1 METVVRT
8 DLYKHTHAADV
19 TAHPELFRLRK
30 ISHEEKLENLCIF
43 LEDIDHIAS
52 GDIAVNLP
60 PNEDALA
67 ALNVIA
73 NNQPTEPLNCPTQ
86 WGLMC
91 NSLATRL
98 VSRITDIEG
107 DTLIVVH
114 LERTNKSNK
123 YDNILKLKIHMTY
136 N

>member
-1 METVVRT
+1 MNKLLDTCKSLHGPCTTADELLAVISAHPDKMETVVKT
-8 DLYKHTHAADV
+8 ELSYYKHTHAANV
-19 TAHPELFRLRK
+19 TARPELFRLRK

-91 NSLATRL
+91 NSLATLL
-98 VSRITDIEG
+98 VLG
-107 DTLIVVH
+107 
-114 LERTNKSNK
+114 
-123 YDNILKLKIHMTY
+123 
-136 N
+136 